1 MTDYTAIL
9 KAAFTAWSA
18 AATLRS
24 RRLRNKRFTYGDQWS
39 DPATDAE
46 GNATTEEAII
56 YKKYGT
62 APITNNMLRQM
73 VKTIVG
79 RFRAEHLS
87 RISESEALKTAFDD
101 NAINELDSRA
111 LEEFL
116 ISGCCIQRVDTTE
129 NLGKKNVEVSNV
141 NLAKFFTNHTTDPLN
156 RDCEIIGQIHDLSI
170 AELIK
175 RVAPGNKKKAA
186 WVRRLYSDSPDERT
200 LQFCSSIGSDSQSG
214 TDFWFTHTN
223 KCRAIEVWTLESQE
237 VLLCHDQA
245 TAKVFVVP
253 VAQER
258 KIKADPLITYRW
270 DIATVWRCRWFTPMG
285 DLLTTYESTAKHRQH
300 PFVVKFYPLTDGE
313 VHGFI
318 EDVIDQQK
326 YINRLTTIVDRILS
340 NSAKGVLLYPETAK
354 PNSLNWSTILRIWNE
369 TGGVLPYNPD
379 DGTAKPEQVSHDNT
393 NIGIFEMINLQ
404 MKMMEN
410 VSGITGTL
418 QGQNVN
424 TSGSASLYQ
433 TQASNASIALY
444 DIYDTFNNFRHLRNK
459 KIMEEGE

>member
-1 MTDYTAIL
+1 MTNNTAIL

-18 AATLRS
+18 ASALRK

-39 DPATDAE
+39 DPAVDAD
-46 GNATTEEAII
+46 GTATTEEAII

-79 RFRAEHLS
+79 RFRAEHLNRTREPS
-87 RISESEALKTAFDD
+87 AMKNIAESNALD
-101 NAINELDSRA
+101 ELDSRA

-116 ISGCCIQRVDTTE
+116 ISGCCIQRV
-129 NLGKKNVEVSNV
+129 
-141 NLAKFFTNHTTDPLN
+141 A
-156 RDCEIIGQIHDLSI
+156 
-170 AELIK
+170 A
-175 RVAPGNKKKAA
+175 GNKKKAA
-186 WVRRLYSDSPDERT
+186 WVRRLYSDSPDDRT
-200 LQFCSSIGSDSQSG
+200 LQFCTAIGADSQSG

-253 VAQER
+253 VSQEK
-258 KIKADPLITYRW
+258 KIKADPLISYRW
-270 DIATVWRCRWFTPMG
+270 DIATMWRCRWLTPMG
-285 DLLTTYESTAKHRQH
+285 DLLATFDSPAKHRQH

-340 NSAKGVLLYPETAK
+340 NSAKGVLLYPESAK
-354 PNSLNWSTILRIWNE
+354 PNSLNWNTILRIWNE

-379 DGTAKPEQVSHDNT
+379 EGMAKPEQVSHDNT

-433 TQASNASIALY
+433 TQAANSSIALY
-444 DIYDTFNNFRHLRNK
+444 DIFDTFNNFRHLRTQK
-459 KIMEEGE
+459 ALAI

>member
-1 MTDYTAIL
+1 MTNNTAIL
-9 KAAFTAWSA
+9 KAAYTAWSA
-18 AATLRS
+18 ASALRK

-39 DPATDAE
+39 DPATDAD
-46 GNATTEEAII
+46 GNLTTEEAVIH
-56 YKKYGT
+56 KKYGT

-79 RFRAEHLS
+79 RFRAEHLNRGRKPAS
-87 RISESEALKTAFDD
+87 TDAGRLTED
-101 NAINELDSRA
+101 NALDELDSRA

-116 ISGCCIQRVDTTE
+116 ISGCCIQRIEQTE
-129 NLGKKNVEVSNV
+129 NLGKKETLVSNV
-141 NLAKFFTNHTTDPLN
+141 NLSHFFINHTTDPLC
-156 RDCEIIGQIHDLSI
+156 RDCEIIGQIHDLSV
-170 AELIK
+170 AELIR
-175 RVAPGNKKKAA
+175 RVAAGNKKKAA

-200 LQFCSSIGSDSQSG
+200 LQCCTAIGADSQSG

-237 VLLCHDQA
+237 VLLCHDKA
-245 TAKVFVVP
+245 TAKVFTVP
-253 VAQER
+253 VSQER
-258 KIKADPLITYRW
+258 KVKADPLITYQW
-270 DIATVWRCRWFTPMG
+270 DIATVWRCRWFSPMG
-285 DLLTTYESTAKHRQH
+285 DVLATFDSPAKHRSH
-300 PFVVKFYPLTDGE
+300 PFTVKFYPLTDGE

-354 PNSLNWSTILRIWNE
+354 PNSLTWSTILHIWNE

-379 DGTAKPEQVSHDNT
+379 ESLAKPEQVSHDNT

-433 TQASNASIALY
+433 AQATNASIALY
-444 DIYDTFNNFRHLRNK
+444 DIFDTFNAFRHQRTQKALTL
-459 KIMEEGE
+459 

>member
-1 MTDYTAIL
+1 MTNNTAIL

-18 AATLRS
+18 ASALRK

-39 DPATDAE
+39 DPAVDTD
-46 GNATTEEAII
+46 GTATTEEAII

-87 RISESEALKTAFDD
+87 RTREPSAMKNIAESNALD
-101 NAINELDSRA
+101 ELDSRA

-116 ISGCCIQRVDTTE
+116 ISGCCIQRVEETE
-129 NLGKKNVEVSNV
+129 NLGKKETVVSNV
-141 NLAKFFTNHTTDPLN
+141 NLSHFFINHTIDPLS
-156 RDCEIIGQIHDLSI
+156 RDCEIVGQIHDLSV

-175 RVAPGNKKKAA
+175 RVAAGNKKKAA
-186 WVRRLYSDSPDERT
+186 WVRRLYSDSPDDRT
-200 LQFCSSIGSDSQSG
+200 LQFCTAIGADSQSG

-253 VAQER
+253 VSQEK
-258 KIKADPLITYRW
+258 KIKADPLISYSW

-285 DLLTTYESTAKHRQH
+285 DLLATFDSPAKHRQH

-340 NSAKGVLLYPETAK
+340 NSAKGVLLYPESAK
-354 PNSLNWSTILRIWNE
+354 PDSLNWNTILRIWNE
-369 TGGVLPYNPD
+369 TGGVLPYNPNE
-379 DGTAKPEQVSHDNT
+379 GMAKPEQVSHDNT

-410 VSGITGTL
+410 VSGITATL

-433 TQASNASIALY
+433 TQAANSSIALY
-444 DIYDTFNNFRHLRNK
+444 DIFDTFNNFRHLRTQK
-459 KIMEEGE
+459 ALAI